1 MNREERSNYFLKSLF
16 YPQNLLALSLGEEP
30 KDETRCAPTVT
41 HPDNGSS
48 RRNNATT
55 DWYGDDD
62 EESALPFAQIGEEM
76 KLDLVDE

>member
-1 MNREERSNYFLKSLF
+1 MKHAVL
-16 YPQNLLALSLGEEP
+16 PLLLIRIMDQAGE
-30 KDETRCAPTVT
+30 TT
-41 HPDNGSS
+41 
-48 RRNNATT
+48 ATT